1 MIKEFEKRLLS
12 SFILI
17 PIAIFFV
24 IQGSV
29 FFIFFLSVLFI
40 ASSYEWI
47 KMSKKNSLLK
57 FIGTIFLLFSFYS
70 FHQIRFTTDNEYMTL
85 FFIIIICISTDVGG
99 FVFGKIFKGIK
110 LTKISPNKTYSGV
123 IGSLIMPVFSGLL
136 YIQYMKLPLGVIV
149 PIKLDKLSNNFD
161 LAFLIMILS
170 ISIIS
175 QIGDLTISYFKRLSK
190 IKDTG
195 KILPGHG
202 GLLDRVDGLIF
213 VIPISYLFV
222 VL

>member
-1 MIKEFEKRLLS
+1 MKNEIYKRLLS
-12 SFILI
+12 SILLI
-17 PIAIFFV
+17 PVALFF
-24 IQGSV
+24 IIKGS
-29 FFIFFLSVLFI
+29 FFLIFFLIICFFI
-40 ASSYEWI
+40 SAYEWHLMTKKI
-47 KMSKKNSLLK
+47 K
-57 FIGTIFLLFSFYS
+57 FLLGGYIVLIFSFYS
-70 FHQIRFTTDNEYMTL
+70 VFELRNNLSGEYFYILLVT
-85 FFIIIICISTDVGG
+85 IICVATDIGG
-99 FVFGKIFKGIK
+99 YLFGNFFKGPK

-149 PIKLDKLSNNFD
+149 PIKLGTLSSNFD

-170 ISIIS
+170 VSIIS
-175 QIGDLTISYFKRLSK
+175 QLGDLTISYFKRLSK